1 MVVREGNKCLL
12 PKGKTEMYPIPILKL
27 KLGFYSEGAISATA
41 ILFSVSLGTISAGLL
56 VVCFNTVKTIELHYT
71 MIQILIIMLNTQG
84 NIQSRLPPT
93 YATRVTRSV
102 LLAY

>member
-1 MVVREGNKCLL
+1 MREGNKCLL
-12 PKGKTEMYPIPILKL
+12 PKGKMEIYPIPILKL
-27 KLGFYSEGAISATA
+27 KHGFYSEGTISATA
-41 ILFSVSLGTISAGLL
+41 VLFSVSLGTTISPGLL

-71 MIQILIIMLNTQG
+71 MVRILIIMLNTQG